1 MSYVGAPIAEHA
13 RRPADET
20 ALACGNDSLTW
31 SDLEATVEVIA
42 RQAAGKAPAGAR
54 VVLDLKDPSDI
65 LVSLIATARTGQAAI
80 LPDPNWREGLMN
92 ALKRVADAAIEP
104 QDIEKSDKSDHLLH
118 PEPKPED
125 AFYIGFT
132 SGSTGYPKAF
142 RRSHRSWLASF
153 KAAEDAFGLSPQ
165 DRIMVPGGMSHS
177 LHLFAAVHGLHLGAT
192 VHLVKKFSPRGVLA
206 TMMERKCTTLYA
218 TPTQMQLLCRAA
230 LAEGL
235 EIPALKRILISGSKV
250 NEKSRGVILDAFRGS
265 EVFEFYGTSET
276 SFVACRA
283 SKEVIPAGSAG
294 RIMAGVEAEV
304 RRDDGAKC
312 QAGETGVIWVKSDQL
327 FDGYEF
333 GEDSETR
340 FEDGWLT
347 VGDCGWFDAEGYLF
361 VNGRRKRMLV
371 SAGVNVFAEE
381 IERVLESLPGIEAA
395 AAFGIDDELRGTR
408 IVAVV
413 STKSETSEGELR
425 RACLQQLP
433 SIKVPRRI
441 FTVADWPL
449 TPGGKSDL
457 LQLKVLA
464 TERDAGS

>member
-1 MSYVGAPIAEHA
+1 MSYVGAPIADHA
-13 RRPADET
+13 RRCADEI
-20 ALACGNDSLTW
+20 ALVAGNDSLTW
-31 SDLEATVEVIA
+31 ADLEAIVNAIA
-42 RQAAGKAPAGAR
+42 RQAAGSAPAGAR
-54 VVLDLKDPSDI
+54 VVLDLKDPSDL
-65 LVSLIATARTGQAAI
+65 LVSMIATMRTGQVAI
-80 LPDPNWREGLMN
+80 IPDPNWSEGLMN
-92 ALKRVADAAIEP
+92 ALKRVAEASLAP
-104 QDIEKSDKSDHLLH
+104 QDIENADKSENKLH
-118 PEPKPED
+118 PAPKPED

-153 KAAEDAFGLSPQ
+153 KAAEEAFGLSPD
-165 DRIMVPGGMSHS
+165 DRIMVPGGLSHS

-192 VHLVKKFSPRGVLA
+192 VHLVKKFSPRSVLT
-206 TMMERKCTTLYA
+206 TMIERKCTTLYA

-235 EIPALKRILISGSKV
+235 EFPSLRRILISGSKV
-250 NEKSRGVILDAFRGS
+250 TEKSRGVILDAFRS
-265 EVFEFYGTSET
+265 VQVFEFYGTSET
-276 SFVACRA
+276 SFVACRT
-283 SKEVIPAGSAG
+283 SQEVIPAGSAG
-294 RIMAGVEAEV
+294 RIMPGVEVEV
-304 RRDDGAKC
+304 RREDGTIC
-312 QAGETGVIWVKSDQL
+312 RPGETDVIWVKSDQV

-347 VGDCGWFDAEGYLF
+347 VGDCGWFDAEGNLF
-361 VNGRRKRMLV
+361 VSGRRKRMLV

-381 IERVLESLPGIEAA
+381 IERVLESLPDIEAA

-413 STKSETSEGELR
+413 STKSDISEAELR

-441 FTVADWPL
+441 FCVKDWPL

-457 LQLKVLA
+457 LQLKVMA
-464 TERDAGS
+464 TERDAAP

>member
-1 MSYVGAPIAEHA
+1 MTYVGAPIAEHA
-13 RRPADET
+13 RRCADET
-20 ALACGNDSLTW
+20 ALVAGNDSLTW
-31 SDLEATVEVIA
+31 SDLAATVEAIA
-42 RQAAGKAPAGAR
+42 KHAAGKAPAGAR
-54 VVLDLKDPSDI
+54 VVLDFKDPSDI
-65 LVSLIATARTGQAAI
+65 LVSLIAAVRTGQAAI
-80 LPDPNWREGLMN
+80 IPDPNWSEGLMN
-92 ALKRVADAAIEP
+92 ALKRVAEASLEP
-104 QDIEKSDKSDHLLH
+104 QDIEISDKSDHTLH
-118 PEPKPED
+118 PEPEPED

-192 VHLVKKFSPRGVLA
+192 VHLVKRFSPRSVLT
-206 TMMERKCTTLYA
+206 TMIERECTTLYA

-235 EIPALKRILISGSKV
+235 EFPALRRILISGSKV
-250 NEKSRGVILDAFRGS
+250 NENSRRVILDAFRGA

-276 SFVACRA
+276 SFIAARS

-294 RIMAGVEAEV
+294 RIMPGVEAEV
-304 RRDDGAKC
+304 RHDDGAKC
-312 QAGETGVIWVKSDQL
+312 RAGENGVIWVKSDQL

-347 VGDCGWFDAEGYLF
+347 VGDCGWFDAEGFLF

-381 IERVLESLPGIEAA
+381 IERVLESLPEIEAA

-413 STKSETSEGELR
+413 STGSETSEAELR

-441 FTVADWPL
+441 FTVSQWPL

-457 LQLKVLA
+457 LQLKVIA
-464 TERDAGS
+464 TERDAAS